1 MECNFKANVVYVVGT
16 CFSEREK
23 LAAPFST
30 SQQLVWV
37 SINVFLGF
45 YFSSAPGLSFQIF
58 LLRSWGENFYNIF
71 SCLRHLLW
79 QAQLFPHSPQSHRQR
94 DTAGLIGNNPSAVT
108 TVAYR
113 SFSGQSKR
121 YLFYHRS
128 SEHTAF
134 QLLMVWK
141 CCSIWVFRNTVKFFF
156 CITTYILTGF
166 CVCTILRLISAKRKF
181 DDVSNYADVMCPLLL
196 MSHDC

>member
-30 SQQLVWV
+30 SQQLVGV

-58 LLRSWGENFYNIF
+58 LLRSRGESFYSIF

-113 SFSGQSKR
+113 SFSRQSKR
-121 YLFYHRS
+121 YLFAVLSPLEWTYS
-128 SEHTAF
+128 LS
-134 QLLMVWK
+134 
-141 CCSIWVFRNTVKFFF
+141 TVDGMKVLFVLRFA
-156 CITTYILTGF
+156 T
-166 CVCTILRLISAKRKF
+166 CTDFLS
-181 DDVSNYADVMCPLLL
+181 
-196 MSHDC
+196 